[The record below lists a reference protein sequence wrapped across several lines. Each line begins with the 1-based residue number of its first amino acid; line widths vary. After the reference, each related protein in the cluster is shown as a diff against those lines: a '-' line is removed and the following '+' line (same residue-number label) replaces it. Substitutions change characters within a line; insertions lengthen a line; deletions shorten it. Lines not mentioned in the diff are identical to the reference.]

1 MGEKE
6 RERERERERDVG
18 QDGCSSSTESQK
30 SLCDLLY
37 NQKKKKK
44 KNKMADYNTELS
56 VTL

>member
-1 MGEKE
+1 MG
-6 RERERERERDVG
+6 ERERERERDVG

-44 KNKMADYNTELS
+44 KKIKMADYNTELS